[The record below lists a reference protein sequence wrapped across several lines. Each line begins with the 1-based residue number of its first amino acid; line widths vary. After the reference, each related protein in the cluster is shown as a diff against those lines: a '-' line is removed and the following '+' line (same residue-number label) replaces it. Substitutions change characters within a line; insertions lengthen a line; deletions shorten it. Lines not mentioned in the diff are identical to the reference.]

1 MTELWTLLYVERQC
15 GRFVLVLVCR
25 HLRLVFICLSVTF
38 PPSHD
43 PTRRNQKA
51 FAWQIKNFLEH
62 QEFQK
67 LLPVIPRHFSFATA
81 WSNAKYDVVLS
92 ALCSALLRLKMK
104 KLLMPSTFFI
114 LKYATMSGDFFLPLQ
129 NWWSCYISIN
139 WRRKLLYFP
148 NIVWIVLKL
157 CTESVVVNH
166 SWSVHV
172 VVDLSLCVCF
182 VLFLNSS
189 NAYPRLY
196 PHITWCEPLG
206 LIWHGPTG
214 FQSSDSLSPT
224 ILQHSTCQS
233 MTDWL
238 TNIDLWSQNG
248 ILIRHLAAFGLL
260 MHSLSLTNMHTLTH
274 CPPVCERDSVVPESL
289 FFFL

>member
-1 MTELWTLLYVERQC
+1 MLLYVERKC

-51 FAWQIKNFLEH
+51 FARQIKNFLEH

-67 LLPVIPRHFSFATA
+67 LLPAIPRHFSFATA

-172 VVDLSLCVCF
+172 VVDLSLCVC
-182 VLFLNSS
+182 V
-189 NAYPRLY
+189 
-196 PHITWCEPLG
+196 
-206 LIWHGPTG
+206 
-214 FQSSDSLSPT
+214 
-224 ILQHSTCQS
+224 
-233 MTDWL
+233 
-238 TNIDLWSQNG
+238 
-248 ILIRHLAAFGLL
+248 
-260 MHSLSLTNMHTLTH
+260 
-274 CPPVCERDSVVPESL
+274 L
-289 FFFL
+289 FFF